1 MFHAVEFYFYNI
13 LEMGRKHKDGEH
25 MHGCQVECV
34 CVIGLR
40 IQIQRD
46 SMLQLLYSL
55 ETI

>member
-46 SMLQLLYSL
+46 SMLQLYSL

>member
-34 CVIGLR
+34 CDR
-40 IQIQRD
+40 AEDTNTKR
-46 SMLQLLYSL
+46 
-55 ETI
+55 